1 MKGFQ
6 KHFILLTTRVFILLH
21 AGKNFIGFN
30 DRVRFIIKPKAIGII
45 RGYNKLPEQFAAQKN
60 ENRTPE

>member
-1 MKGFQ
+1 M
-6 KHFILLTTRVFILLH
+6 LH

-30 DRVRFIIKPKAIGII
+30 DRVRFIIKLKAIGII